1 MTLKE
6 QYENMSDEELIERY
20 IDYEDYLLEAKIVI
34 LEELK
39 KRGLKSEEEI
49 NQKLDKVKKE
59 KIEKDKMNEEK
70 HRKKKEKVD
79 KVIKSKIT
87 MTLGIMSI
95 ISVISLIIT
104 LFAVSIYRTGKFEI
118 EQKKEAQLKE
128 QNKVNKINM
137 WEKYPEA
144 FIKEKNILNE
154 IRNTIRN
161 SDEKST
167 IKYENV
173 PMDLRCYYDKT
184 GREVYSVEHKVEL
197 SHRGGGKG
205 ATIRTRYYPE
215 EKGVFYGE
223 NGIIKAKIEI
233 RSSGME
239 YDVNT
244 EKKEERRNFI
254 IDGRHPGL
262 HIFTLYTYDEKGKK
276 TKEEEYRINYA
287 MSDYIQTIRTYVDGK
302 INKETVLQDVL
313 NDGNRGIIIVDI
325 EKNYD
330 KNENLISKKVV
341 RKNKNNSIWSETD
354 FDLPK
359 GEIITKYYERDK
371 AFATVTE
378 TLMGKDKSIV
388 KRERVGD
395 DFVIW
400 DFVNKKIINTNIPS
414 FITDG
419 YDRYITKKGEII
431 VIIKEV
437 LEHGHAYN
445 STLNTPNGIDK
456 DSFFEERISDYF
468 KEDFSVTESYKVDKI
483 VIPNSFNKS
492 KIIYSLKEEFPLGS
506 VLKKYNFKEEEIKE
520 YIKNKN
526 IEKESIFTIK
536 EVIQNMGGKYEY

>member
-20 IDYEDYLLEAKIVI
+20 TDSEDYLLEAKIVI

-39 KRGLKSEEEI
+39 KRGLKSKEEI
-49 NQKLDKVKKE
+49 NQKLEKVEKE
-59 KIEKDKMNEEK
+59 KIEKDKMNEER

-128 QNKVNKINM
+128 KNKVNKISM

-400 DFVNKKIINTNIPS
+400 DFVKYGIK
-414 FITDG
+414 TDELFFK
-419 YDRYITKKGEII
+419 RYIIDT
-431 VIIKEV
+431 
-437 LEHGHAYN
+437 
-445 STLNTPNGIDK
+445 NGIILY
-456 DSFFEERISDYF
+456 SLEEGSYYSNEVADNYQEGIKNTTFISDFLNFLIEQDYSISRFYF
-468 KEDFSVTESYKVDKI
+468 KKLNAFKKTSDFYTIDEYLIDSTNYQIVDEFYLMNIENIKLNI
-483 VIPNSFNKS
+483 EKMKKNNETLIKKN
-492 KIIYSLKEEFPLGS
+492 ITLEILKEEF
-506 VLKKYNFKEEEIKE
+506 IK
-520 YIKNKN
+520 
-526 IEKESIFTIK
+526 
-536 EVIQNMGGKYEY
+536 

>member
-20 IDYEDYLLEAKIVI
+20 TDSEDYLLEAKIVI

-39 KRGLKSEEEI
+39 KRGLKSKEEI

-59 KIEKDKMNEEK
+59 KIEKDKMNEER

-128 QNKVNKINM
+128 KNKVNKISM

-330 KNENLISKKVV
+330 ENENLISKKVV

-354 FDLPK
+354 FDLLK

-378 TLMGKDKSIV
+378 TLVGKDKSIV

-400 DFVNKKIINTNIPS
+400 DFVKYGIK
-414 FITDG
+414 TDELFFK
-419 YDRYITKKGEII
+419 RYIIDT
-431 VIIKEV
+431 
-437 LEHGHAYN
+437 
-445 STLNTPNGIDK
+445 NGIILY
-456 DSFFEERISDYF
+456 SLEEGSYYSNEVADNYQEGIKNTTFISDFLNFLIEQDYSISRFYF
-468 KEDFSVTESYKVDKI
+468 KKLNAFKKTSDFYTIDEYLIDSTNYQIVDEFYLMNIENIKLNI
-483 VIPNSFNKS
+483 EKMKKNNETLIKKN
-492 KIIYSLKEEFPLGS
+492 ITLEILKEEF
-506 VLKKYNFKEEEIKE
+506 IK
-520 YIKNKN
+520 
-526 IEKESIFTIK
+526 
-536 EVIQNMGGKYEY
+536 

>member
-20 IDYEDYLLEAKIVI
+20 TDSEDYLLEAKIVI

-39 KRGLKSEEEI
+39 KRGLKSKEEI
-49 NQKLDKVKKE
+49 NQKLEKVEKE
-59 KIEKDKMNEEK
+59 KIEKDKMNEER

-128 QNKVNKINM
+128 KNKVNKISM

-354 FDLPK
+354 FDLLK

-378 TLMGKDKSIV
+378 TLVGKDKSIV

-400 DFVNKKIINTNIPS
+400 DFVKLTKSKMILDKFFLQKEKIKFSIKNTEYFVDCEYNDDEKGVNKLSYRYEIFYWNNLSKDKSLSLGNTGELFEYTNNNGYLERQKILFNKNGEKTFFPNEIYIIDQEYRDKYENKK
-414 FITDG
+414 
-419 YDRYITKKGEII
+419 EI
-431 VIIKEV
+431 
-437 LEHGHAYN
+437 L
-445 STLNTPNGIDK
+445 
-456 DSFFEERISDYF
+456 
-468 KEDFSVTESYKVDKI
+468 
-483 VIPNSFNKS
+483 
-492 KIIYSLKEEFPLGS
+492 
-506 VLKKYNFKEEEIKE
+506 
-520 YIKNKN
+520 
-526 IEKESIFTIK
+526 EKEKINEISGEFKIENYK
-536 EVIQNMGGKYEY
+536 WR